1 MLRTAS
7 RRLLGLVLAGVLV
20 GGLVTACGGGARD
33 GLGGVM
39 PTATPTGP
47 ATASTAPTGSASTS
61 PASAPVDRAVF
72 YVADAGR
79 TGPRLYRELHP
90 RPATTGVVRDA
101 VEALLAG
108 SPVDPDY
115 RSVWPTGT
123 VLRDV
128 RLDGSTAVVDL
139 SARANQ
145 VTVGATLATA
155 GVQQLVYGITAA
167 APSVQAVRLLI
178 EGRPVDRLWGS
189 VDTSAPVAPGPAST
203 VLGPV
208 WLLTP
213 ADGGTLARGADF
225 GGEASVSEAT
235 VSWRWMQGDRVVA
248 TGFSTATMGAP
259 GRGTWTAKTD
269 VPPGSYQLEAFEV
282 SAQDGSATFVDSKRV
297 TVTG

>member
-1 MLRTAS
+1 M
-7 RRLLGLVLAGVLV
+7 
-20 GGLVTACGGGARD
+20 
-33 GLGGVM
+33 
-39 PTATPTGP
+39 
-47 ATASTAPTGSASTS
+47 
-61 PASAPVDRAVF
+61 
-72 YVADAGR
+72 
-79 TGPRLYRELHP
+79 
-90 RPATTGVVRDA
+90 
-101 VEALLAG
+101 AG

-145 VTVGATLATA
+145 VTVGATLAAA
-155 GVQQLVYGITAA
+155 GVQQLVCGITAA

-225 GGEASVSEAT
+225 GGEANVLEAT

-259 GRGTWTAKTD
+259 GRGTWTAKAD